1 MSYNFSPKIVTDGLV
16 LYLDAANPNSY
27 ISGNTTWSDLSKR
40 KNNCTLINGATFD
53 PNNNGSIVFDGVND
67 EGTFPVL
74 PDLQFLNRSPY
85 TLSVFAKII
94 SASNIFHGLL
104 NREYGAT
111 RNGYNL
117 WFIRDNPNLIA
128 IASERFAG
136 TGQKL
141 AFVLL
146 DNDSCINKWN
156 HYCVTYDGNN
166 LRFYFNGQFTN
177 SVFADGNITNTTGT
191 LQIAR
196 RQTTNGNCAISNIH
210 IYNKALS
217 VMEVQQNYNSLKS
230 RFGI

>member
-27 ISGNTTWSDLSKR
+27 ISGNTTWVDLSKR
-40 KNNCTLINGATFD
+40 KNNCTLINGPTFN
-53 PNNNGSIVFDGVND
+53 PINNGSVVFDGVND
-67 EGTFPVL
+67 EGIFPVL
-74 PDLQFLNRSPY
+74 TDLQFLNRSPY
-85 TLSVFAKII
+85 TLSVFAKIM

-104 NREYGAT
+104 NREYGAP

-117 WFIRDNPNLIA
+117 WFIRDNPNIIA
-128 IASERFAG
+128 IASERFGG
-136 TGQKL
+136 TEQKVS
-141 AFVLL
+141 FILL

-156 HYCVTYDGNN
+156 HYCVTYDGND
-166 LRFYFNGQFTN
+166 LKFYFNGEFRN

-217 VMEVQQNYNSLKS
+217 VIEVQQNYSTLKG
-230 RFGI
+230 RYGQ